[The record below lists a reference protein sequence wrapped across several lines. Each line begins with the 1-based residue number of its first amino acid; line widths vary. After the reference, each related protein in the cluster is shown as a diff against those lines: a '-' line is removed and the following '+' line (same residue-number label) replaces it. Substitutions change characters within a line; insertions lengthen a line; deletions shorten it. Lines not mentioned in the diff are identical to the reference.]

1 MKKKYINPIV
11 DVMEAELED
20 GIMLEMSIPTDID
33 AGDFT
38 VLGREVGNEELWG
51 YEYDYDE

>member
-11 DVMEAELED
+11 DVMDAELED
-20 GIMLEMSIPTDID
+20 GIMLEMSIPETTE

-51 YEYDYDE
+51 HEYDYDN